1 MARQVSEVTQ
11 QEVEAY
17 AKFAQEHNIIHDG
30 SVDDQ
35 ANAELVLRYFCETWP
50 NVISYQTLTQAY
62 PMLKPHLRFKSA
74 ARLEAE
80 KAARENSTISQKFSE
95 WFDAQNIIV
104 KDATD
109 QGYLNFAQLLRELRG
124 REISTKTIHE
134 ALGRISYRP
143 GRQIVYVSK
152 PKQQVADDYKPGQL
166 ITDYNV
172 SPAEYARRTRAA
184 YEANRESPATIS
196 KREQA
201 AAKSEAESLRGW
213 SHSENAQLSRIFVT
227 DEKTREIDWVA
238 TRNARLKLQKT
249 FENRRA
255 TSYRST

>member
-11 QEVEAY
+11 QEADAY

-35 ANAELVLRYFCETWP
+35 ANAELVLNYFCNTWP
-50 NVISYQTLTQAY
+50 NVISEKTLTQAFAA
-62 PMLKPHLRFKSA
+62 LKPHLRFKSA

-124 REISTKTIHE
+124 REVTTDTIFQ
-134 ALGRISYRP
+134 AMGRISYRP
-143 GRQIVYVSK
+143 GRQLAYVQK
-152 PKQQVADDYKPGQL
+152 KGKQVDPSYRPGQF

-172 SPAEYARRTRAA
+172 TPGEHQRRLRASRTQ
-184 YEANRESPATIS
+184 EQESPAARHS
-196 KREQA
+196 RDQA
-201 AAKSEAESLRGW
+201 AAQSEAESLRGW

-255 TSYRST
+255 TSYRIT